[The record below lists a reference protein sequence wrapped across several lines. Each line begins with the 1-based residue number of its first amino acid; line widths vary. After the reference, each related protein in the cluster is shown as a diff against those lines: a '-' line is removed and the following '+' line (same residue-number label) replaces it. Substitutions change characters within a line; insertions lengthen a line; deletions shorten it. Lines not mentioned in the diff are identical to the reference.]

1 MRVIKR
7 LATLLPGF
15 LALNSQSANGAYND
29 GARPSDVED
38 ALRDVVIVPLNQG
51 EPLYLAGHRS
61 HSSHSSH
68 RSSSGS
74 SGHSSHSSHSSHR
87 SSGGGG
93 AAPSRSTAPRYNS
106 DPLGQPPA
114 PTYPKEYQRQPSDKL
129 KLDRI
134 TLIRRVQL
142 ALNLH
147 GYYHGSIDGLMGP
160 QTRAAIQNY
169 RIDKGL
175 KEWGLID
182 AELLNS
188 LGILA
193 P

>member
-1 MRVIKR
+1 MSVIKR

-15 LALNSQSANGAYND
+15 LALNSQAVNGAPNESAKF
-29 GARPSDVED
+29 GDVED

-87 SSGGGG
+87 SSAGGGSG
-93 AAPSRSTAPRYNS
+93 SSRSTTPSYNS
-106 DPLGQPPA
+106 DPLGEPPSPQYPNKYQSQPLEN
-114 PTYPKEYQRQPSDKL
+114 KKV
-129 KLDRI
+129 DRV
-134 TLIRRVQL
+134 TLIKRVQL

-169 RIDKGL
+169 RIDNRL